1 MILAQLDPQDTQQM
15 WWLTLGA
22 GLLVAAVVTML
33 LHLLLVSVI
42 KVERNV
48 KKLWQTATTLARNTA
63 TTWMIEQTA
72 DAVEEIHAEASG
84 RRRSSPISGRVP

>member
-33 LHLLLVSVI
+33 LQLLLVSVV

-63 TTWMIEQTA
+63 TTWMLEQTA
-72 DAVEEIHAEASG
+72 DAVEEIAETSG
-84 RRRSSPISGRVP
+84 GLRGSPIRRIT